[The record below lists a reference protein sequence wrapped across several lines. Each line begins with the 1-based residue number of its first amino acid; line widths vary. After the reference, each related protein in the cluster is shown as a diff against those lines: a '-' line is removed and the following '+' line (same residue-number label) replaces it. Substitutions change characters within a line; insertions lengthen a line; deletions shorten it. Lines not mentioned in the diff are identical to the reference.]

1 MGIINNFF
9 HILQIIMKIIVCKI
23 DKKYKL
29 SNSINLSF
37 YMPTNSNF
45 NFTNNSVVTLEL
57 PFSEHVEELRQ
68 RIFLIVGVILLF
80 TFFSFV
86 EVKSPVKFLELPINN
101 VKFFQLSPGEYFIST
116 VKISFY
122 TGLLFSSP
130 VAIGQLIL
138 FLLPGLTKKETKI
151 ILPLLISSLVLFGL
165 GLTFSYYTL
174 VPAALNFFLNYS
186 EEVIEPFWSFD
197 QYFEFILVLFYST
210 GLAFQIPIIQI
221 LVGLLNI
228 VSAKQMLSAW
238 RYVILLSTVLGAIL
252 TPSTDPLTQLLL
264 SLAILLL
271 YFSGLGILFL
281 IKN

>member
-1 MGIINNFF
+1 
-9 HILQIIMKIIVCKI
+9 
-23 DKKYKL
+23 
-29 SNSINLSF
+29 
-37 YMPTNSNF
+37 MPTNSNF

-68 RIFLIVGVILLF
+68 RIFLIVGIIFLF
-80 TFFSFV
+80 TCFAFV
-86 EVKSPVKFLELPINN
+86 EVKSLVKILELPINN

-116 VKISFY
+116 IKIAFY
-122 TGLLFSSP
+122 TGLLFSIP
-130 VAIGQLIL
+130 FVIGQLIL

-151 ILPLLISSLVLFGL
+151 IVPLLISAVVLFGL
-165 GLTFSYYTL
+165 GLAFSYYTL
-174 VPAALNFFLNYS
+174 IPAALNFFLNYS
-186 EEVIEPFWSFD
+186 EEVLEPFWSFD

-228 VSAKQMLSAW
+228 VSPKQMLSAW
-238 RYVILLSTVLGAIL
+238 RYIILISTILGAIL

-264 SLAILLL
+264 SFAIILLYL
-271 YFSGLGILFL
+271 SGLGILFL